1 MANTIDILLRTKADN
16 AGIASTQASLKNLST
31 SIQRSGGMVSQMAGA
46 LGSATGAAGA
56 FGKALSAIGALLTGG
71 VWGAAIALVSMA
83 LSKLTDLWQSFKA
96 TAEDARLAAQ
106 GMSKEFMTLEY
117 QHSQYQKRLAKY
129 AKESADRKAA
139 EQKAQADALARSKA
153 LAAAEKE
160 YYNVSK
166 KVAEEKIRAGEATAN
181 EAEKLKIQIRLM
193 ALNAKY
199 AVDAA
204 KRKVGETEEGS
215 AENFNAQ
222 KELEAA
228 LLAQK
233 RMKEEA
239 KAMVSKYRDRKFD
252 EAEAAR
258 MREMEEERAFLK
270 REESADRVKRLQESA
285 DRVKKAN
292 AEAILKIEEKI
303 ASAKAEAARLEE
315 NAARA
320 RGKSFG
326 EWQKEERERARE
338 GRNDRSAYRASQVDR
353 EIARIMAIN
362 PRARSAYDQKKLAS
376 LMEWRADQNP
386 ANNPA
391 AKEAERLETEK
402 RRIMESQEKYLADI
416 AAAVQ
421 NAGL

>member
-16 AGIASTQASLKNLST
+16 SGLVSAGAGVKNLST
-31 SIQRSGGMVSQMAGA
+31 AIQRSGGMVSQMAGA
-46 LGSATGAAGA
+46 LGTATGAAGV
-56 FGKALSAIGALLTGG
+56 FGKALSAVGALLTGG

-83 LSKLTDLWQSFKA
+83 LSKLADLWQGFKA
-96 TAEDARLAAQ
+96 TAEDAKLAAQ
-106 GMSKEFMTLEY
+106 GMSREFMTLEY

-129 AKESADRKAA
+129 AKEDADRKAA
-139 EQKAQADALARSKA
+139 EAKARAEALAEEKA

-160 YYNVSK
+160 FYSLSK
-166 KVAEEKIRAGEATAN
+166 KVAEEKIRAGEATAD
-181 EAEKLKIQIRLM
+181 EAEKMKINIRLM

-204 KRKVGETEEGS
+204 KRKVGATEEGS
-215 AENFNAQ
+215 AANYNAK

-239 KAMVSKYRDRKFD
+239 RAMINAYRDRKFD
-252 EAEAAR
+252 EAEATR

-270 REESADRVKRLQESA
+270 QEEAAERVKRLQESA
-285 DRVKKAN
+285 DRVKKSN

-303 ASAKAEAARLEE
+303 AHAKSEAARLEE

-320 RGKSFG
+320 RGKSFN
-326 EWQKEERERARE
+326 EWQRGERERARE
-338 GRNDRSAYRASQVDR
+338 GRDDRSGAHARAVDM
-353 EIARIMAIN
+353 EIAKIREIN
-362 PRARSAYDQKKLAS
+362 PRARSAYHRNRLAKL
-376 LMEWRADQNP
+376 LEWKADQDP

-391 AKEAERLETEK
+391 QKEAERLEAEK

-416 AAAVQ
+416 AVAVK